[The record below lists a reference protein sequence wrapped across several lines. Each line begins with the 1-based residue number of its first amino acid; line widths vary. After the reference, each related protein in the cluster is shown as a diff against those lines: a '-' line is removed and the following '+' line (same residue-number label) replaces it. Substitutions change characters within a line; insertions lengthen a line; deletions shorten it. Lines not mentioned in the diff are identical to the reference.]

1 MFLLCKRTLIIE
13 TIKLFLI
20 FFHRQKC
27 VMNRKK
33 VIFATAYR
41 KLLPCAS
48 YICTFNANILESG
61 QDYKICLDI
70 LQRASQYH
78 CNL

>member
-1 MFLLCKRTLIIE
+1 
-13 TIKLFLI
+13 
-20 FFHRQKC
+20 
-27 VMNRKK
+27 MNRKK

-70 LQRASQYH
+70 LQRASQH
-78 CNL
+78 PCNL